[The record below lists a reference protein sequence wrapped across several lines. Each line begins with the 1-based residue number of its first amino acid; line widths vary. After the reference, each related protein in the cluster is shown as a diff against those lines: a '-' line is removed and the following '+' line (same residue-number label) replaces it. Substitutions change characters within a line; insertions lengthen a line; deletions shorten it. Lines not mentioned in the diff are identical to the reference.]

1 MYVRKGR
8 ITSNKM
14 RSCDTV
20 RAGAFFSQAQL
31 QVPQKEM
38 GQHGRQYMVVPAG
51 VFTHFIVVHPQLSFP
66 FFEAL
71 FDGPPHATEPDKNA
85 PRRQ

>member
-51 VFTHFIVVHPQLSFP
+51 VFTHFIVGHPELRFA

-71 FDGPPHATEPDKNA
+71 FNRPPQPT
-85 PRRQ
+85 